1 MKKILKTGKFVY
13 KTTCNV
19 CGCEFVYDE
28 QEVENKEFI
37 IPDGGSRGLYQYVVC
52 PCCGE
57 SIRHTSLNQMRKQL
71 KIVGE

>member
-19 CGCEFVYDE
+19 CGCEFVYDD

-37 IPDGGSRGLYQYVVC
+37 IPDDGCRGLYQYVVC

-57 SIRHTSLNQMRKQL
+57 MIRHNLSNQIEISEATK
-71 KIVGE
+71 